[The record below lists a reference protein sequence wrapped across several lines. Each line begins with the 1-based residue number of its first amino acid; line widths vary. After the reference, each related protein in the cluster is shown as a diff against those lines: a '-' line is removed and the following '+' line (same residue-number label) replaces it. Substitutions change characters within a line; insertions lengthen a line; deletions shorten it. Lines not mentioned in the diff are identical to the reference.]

1 MFIVNNY
8 PLAII
13 FCVITMLCWGSW
25 GNTQKLAGK
34 TWRYELFYWDY
45 VIGVLLVSL
54 IFAFTLGS
62 MGSDGRGFIADLG
75 QADRQ
80 NIGSAFLGG
89 IIFNAANIL
98 LSTAIAIAGMS
109 VAFPVG
115 IGLALVLGVIINYM
129 GSQKGDPVFLFLGV
143 ALIAIAIVVNALAYR
158 KSYTG
163 SNDQRHTCFSSC
175 RLIDVIFL
183 SVCCSIDGLG

>member
-1 MFIVNNY
+1 MFIVDSY

-13 FCVITMLCWGSW
+13 FTFITMLCWGSW

-62 MGSDGRGFIADLG
+62 TGESGRDFVTDLS
-75 QADRQ
+75 QAHLD

-89 IIFNAANIL
+89 VIFNAGNIL
-98 LSTAIAIAGMS
+98 LSAAIAIAGMS
-109 VAFPVG
+109 VA
-115 IGLALVLGVIINYM
+115 
-129 GSQKGDPVFLFLGV
+129 S
-143 ALIAIAIVVNALAYR
+143 
-158 KSYTG
+158 T
-163 SNDQRHTCFSSC
+163 
-175 RLIDVIFL
+175 
-183 SVCCSIDGLG
+183 